1 MGVYPGPIGKA
12 CPRVGGVE
20 ENIEA
25 QPEEPPIDNGG
36 NVVEVTGSREDATT
50 GEPRVLYVE
59 IKDGTA
65 SVPDCVEDWLWMVA
79 GTVDG
84 DDIVAD
90 DVADPE
96 DIDVLSP
103 TCSRSDDSR
112 AGSESARAL
121 EIA

>member
-1 MGVYPGPIGKA
+1 
-12 CPRVGGVE
+12 
-20 ENIEA
+20 
-25 QPEEPPIDNGG
+25 
-36 NVVEVTGSREDATT
+36 
-50 GEPRVLYVE
+50 
-59 IKDGTA
+59 
-65 SVPDCVEDWLWMVA
+65 MVA

-84 DDIVAD
+84 DDNVAD

>member
-1 MGVYPGPIGKA
+1 
-12 CPRVGGVE
+12 
-20 ENIEA
+20 
-25 QPEEPPIDNGG
+25 
-36 NVVEVTGSREDATT
+36 
-50 GEPRVLYVE
+50 
-59 IKDGTA
+59 
-65 SVPDCVEDWLWMVA
+65 MVA

-96 DIDVLSP
+96 DVDVLSP